1 MDKGFMKKFVLKYM
15 SNFAWFPPF
24 VQAAANL
31 QRGLA
36 TIETLF

>member
-1 MDKGFMKKFVLKYM
+1 MKKFVLKYM
-15 SNFAWFPPF
+15 SNFAGFPSF
-24 VQAAANL
+24 VQAAVDL